1 MHVIGILKVFFPPIP
16 TKQHQEEE
24 KRRKKE
30 EAKARSSGVVAQQV
44 VKFKVERRV
53 SSDDLMLTDVSFL
66 SYCCKV
72 GEGKEERANLVVAL
86 LARSE
91 KE

>member
-1 MHVIGILKVFFPPIP
+1 MPFRDAKIRTDQIKAFVLTLP
-16 TKQHQEEE
+16 TTHLSNPRNSQRQEEE

-53 SSDDLMLTDVSFL
+53 SSDDLMLTDVS
-66 SYCCKV
+66 
-72 GEGKEERANLVVAL
+72 
-86 LARSE
+86 LA
-91 KE
+91 